1 MWSSGL
7 PVSWRRCE
15 IRLASTSRRGERFQ
29 HLSRSLIFS
38 LALALARRLP
48 PPPRRPPGPSRLPA
62 ATPDPPAHP
71 QPRRPCPAPPFL
83 CVSCPPFA
91 VPSTNGAPSRDRVPL
106 SLRLHLSPGES
117 FRLHQP
123 LLRTLCMRYA
133 DPDPRRRHG
142 GPRSLHGTKRRFLCA
157 DTDMDIHRAE
167 LARVVRF
174 MHDVKSMTH
183 FHPRQ
188 PTHPSR
194 RAHSA
199 NRKQYLCRP
208 ACVGTH

>member
-1 MWSSGL
+1 MLLMNSQSSKLHFFEDTKCYFAFLTTLAVPEVWSSGL

-91 VPSTNGAPSRDRVPL
+91 VPSTNGAASPDRVPL
-106 SLRLHLSPGES
+106 SLRLHLLRPGK
-117 FRLHQP
+117 
-123 LLRTLCMRYA
+123 A
-133 DPDPRRRHG
+133 
-142 GPRSLHGTKRRFLCA
+142 
-157 DTDMDIHRAE
+157 
-167 LARVVRF
+167 
-174 MHDVKSMTH
+174 
-183 FHPRQ
+183 
-188 PTHPSR
+188 
-194 RAHSA
+194 SA
-199 NRKQYLCRP
+199 STNLF
-208 ACVGTH
+208 